1 MSCDDNVISCNKNS
15 MFEGTSPRN
24 CDKRQ
29 SATETQKREGA
40 TKDGRKKEIS
50 LASDQ
55 TKRTLNSEMA

>member
-1 MSCDDNVISCNKNS
+1 